1 MKPEYQEKTTDLP
14 QVTNNHSLIY
24 ICILLLR
31 IDVILNANALRF
43 VTSFEKRN
51 KFPFC
56 QLFDSFTSNYGNE

>member
-1 MKPEYQEKTTDLP
+1 MKPEYQEKTADLP

-24 ICILLLR
+24 ICIHLLR
-31 IDVILNANALRF
+31 IDVILNANVLRF

-51 KFPFC
+51 KFPLF